1 MQVENQNP
9 IKARIKAGGKASATW
24 LHSAS
29 PVIAEIIAQSG
40 FDVGVIDMEHGLTE
54 VMTLVAQIQAMK
66 NCPMVPFVRPPW
78 NDLVMIKRILDAG
91 AYGLVVPYVNTREEV
106 EKAVAAIQYPL
117 SGLRGLAS
125 SSRAARWGNRSPDYL
140 TKANDEIFLFTQVE
154 TAESLRNIDDML
166 KVDRL
171 DGIFIGPMDLS
182 TSMGRFI
189 DPAHE
194 EVREAIAEV
203 EKKVLGAGKALA
215 SIGSN
220 WEDAA
225 GKYERGYNLVI
236 YMSDCV
242 TMGQVARE
250 RADKFKEKY
259 GGL

>member
-9 IKARIKAGGKASATW
+9 VKARIKAGGKVSATW

-54 VMTLVAQIQAMK
+54 VMTLVTQIQAMK

-91 AYGLVVPYVNTREEV
+91 AYGLVVPCVNTREEA

-117 SGLRGLAS
+117 SGVRGLAS
-125 SSRAARWGNRSPDYL
+125 SSRAARWGNLSPDYL
-140 TKANDEIFLFTQVE
+140 AIANDEIFIFTQVE
-154 TAESLRNIDDML
+154 TAESLKNVDDML

-194 EVREAIAEV
+194 EVRKAIAEV
-203 EKKVLGAGKALA
+203 EKKTLGAGKALGT
-215 SIGSN
+215 IGAN

-225 GKYERGYNLVI
+225 AKYERGYNLVI

-250 RADKFKEKY
+250 RAGKFKEKY